1 MNKIIFSTIALLG
14 AIFSLSAQGE
24 QVQEPDIKTQ
34 NLVKPVHIRMA
45 ALKGPTAFGMIRM
58 IDQVESLGNSITL
71 SYELVAT
78 PQDMVARISSGQVD
92 IAAMPVNLAAKLYN
106 KMGAKGYA
114 IGASVGDG
122 VIYALTTSK
131 DNITWESFRGKTI
144 NSIAKGST
152 PDYLTQYVLNGR
164 GLKEGK
170 DVTLRFTYSHQQLAQ
185 MMAAGKIDNAILP
198 EPLVTM
204 VLNKNPEA
212 RIFSDMQKEWGE
224 LSGTGHNYPISL
236 AVVSPKITNKEA
248 LDAIFSAY
256 EESIEWVFNNPEKAA
271 SAIERQGIMPAAIAL
286 KAIPRC
292 NLNFSKPAE
301 IKKELELFYD
311 VLFRFDPA
319 SIGGKLPDDQFYL
332 EY

>member
-1 MNKIIFSTIALLG
+1 MNRILFLIIALVG
-14 AIFSLSAQGE
+14 AIFSLSAQAE
-24 QVQEPDIKTQ
+24 QLPEPT
-34 NLVKPVHIRMA
+34 HIRMA

-114 IGASVGDG
+114 LGASVGDG

-152 PDYLTQYVLNGR
+152 PDYLTQYVLNGH

-212 RIFSDMQKEWGE
+212 RIFSDMQKEWAE
-224 LSGTGHNYPISL
+224 LSGTGHNYPH
-236 AVVSPKITNKEA
+236 
-248 LDAIFSAY
+248 FSGRCFAK
-256 EESIEWVFNNPEKAA
+256 NNE
-271 SAIERQGIMPAAIAL
+271 
-286 KAIPRC
+286 
-292 NLNFSKPAE
+292 
-301 IKKELELFYD
+301 
-311 VLFRFDPA
+311 
-319 SIGGKLPDDQFYL
+319 
-332 EY
+332 

>member
-1 MNKIIFSTIALLG
+1 MKKIIFSIIVMLG
-14 AIFSLSAQGE
+14 AIVSLAAQGE
-24 QVQEPDIKTQ
+24 EVHASDIKTH
-34 NLVKPVHIRMA
+34 NLLKPVHIRMA

-58 IDQVESLGNSITL
+58 IDQVESLGNRITL

-106 KMGAKGYA
+106 KMGARGYA

-131 DNITWESFRGKTI
+131 ENITWESFRGKTI

-164 GLKEGK
+164 GLEEGK

-185 MMAAGKIDNAILP
+185 MMAAGKVDNAILP

-204 VLNKNPEA
+204 VLTKNPQA
-212 RIFSDMQKEWGE
+212 RIFADMQKEWGE
-224 LSGTGHNYPISL
+224 LSGTGRNYPISL
-236 AVVSPKITNKEA
+236 AVVSPNITDKEA
-248 LDAIFSAY
+248 LDAVFSAY
-256 EESIEWVFNNPEKAA
+256 EQSIEWVLNNPEKAA

-301 IKKELELFYD
+301 IKKELELFYGA
-311 VLFRFDPA
+311 LFKLDPE